1 MFTGIIEE
9 LGIVTS
15 LIRRSSSARLTLSAS
30 RAFYD
35 VKNGESI
42 AVNGICL
49 TAANVRRNLVDF
61 DVSSETLK
69 RSSLS
74 YLKIGDR
81 VNLERALLVAGR
93 LGGHLVTGHVDGIG
107 EVRKKIKAGEDLEI
121 SLSLPSELLAYLVPK
136 GSIAVDGASLT
147 IADFREGLVVIS
159 VIPHTVKS
167 TTIALKNVS
176 DLVNVEVDIL
186 SKYMEKHLK
195 GGQLRGVAE
204 DTLTRMGILP
214 MGWIDN

>member
-15 LIRRSSSARLTLSAS
+15 LIRRSSSARLTISAS

-49 TAANVRRNLVDF
+49 TAGNVRRNLIDF

-69 RSSLS
+69 RSNLS

-81 VNLERALLVAGR
+81 VNLERALLVA
-93 LGGHLVTGHVDGIG
+93 
-107 EVRKKIKAGEDLEI
+107 ED
-121 SLSLPSELLAYLVPK
+121 S
-136 GSIAVDGASLT
+136 
-147 IADFREGLVVIS
+147 ADI
-159 VIPHTVKS
+159 
-167 TTIALKNVS
+167 
-176 DLVNVEVDIL
+176 
-186 SKYMEKHLK
+186 
-195 GGQLRGVAE
+195 
-204 DTLTRMGILP
+204 
-214 MGWIDN
+214 W